1 MYPTVQLLHANK
13 KAGHGA
19 ACLSSQ
25 LQQEVKNRIV
35 VQTGWAKRNTPS
47 EKEKKPEQKEREV

>member
-1 MYPTVQLLHANK
+1 MKEGVNLIKISYRHNMYPTVQLLHANK

-25 LQQEVKNRIV
+25 VCGKGSVN
-35 VQTGWAKRNTPS
+35 
-47 EKEKKPEQKEREV
+47 